1 MNVSKPSDLSWA
13 IDLFES
19 LPDDAVVT
27 DAIAIVAFVV
37 MPETNND
44 DNGVRYLFQIDSD
57 APLSMVIGLLELVKG
72 ALVREAQWKDD
83 DG

>member
-1 MNVSKPSDLSWA
+1 MSRPSDLSWA

-37 MPETNND
+37 MPETDND
-44 DNGVRYLFQIDSD
+44 DNGVSPPRS
-57 APLSMVIGLLELVKG
+57 APGRISG
-72 ALVREAQWKDD
+72 ARMP
-83 DG
+83 GTSSIC